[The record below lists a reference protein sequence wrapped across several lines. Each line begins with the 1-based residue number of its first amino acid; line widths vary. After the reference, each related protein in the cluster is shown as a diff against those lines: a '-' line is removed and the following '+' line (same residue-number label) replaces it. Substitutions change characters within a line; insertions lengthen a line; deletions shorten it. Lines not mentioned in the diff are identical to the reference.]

1 MRRLVAP
8 LCRPVLAVSL
18 LVLPLAAC
26 GGEDSGA
33 ASEAASS
40 EGSGAG
46 PAGEGLPGVEGAYG
60 EKPTLSVPKGDPA
73 TELQSAV
80 LSQGE
85 GPEVAS
91 GDLLVVDYLGQIW
104 AEGEPEVFDNSYD
117 RGVPTAFPIGTGGVI
132 KAWDEVL
139 VGVKAGSRV
148 LMTVPPDKGY
158 GEKGNPPTIEGTDT
172 LIFVVD
178 VIASF
183 NKTSTAQGEPTGK
196 TGAGGVAVTGDVGAE
211 PAVTVPPATPPP
223 TEPSVTVLSQGSG
236 EPVEGPSA
244 VIANIVVSSWDGQ
257 QRQSSWEQGPQSLT
271 VGDPTTP
278 SPLDS
283 LIGVPVGS
291 RVLVLLPP
299 PAGQDP
305 ASGNANGNQDP
316 ATASV
321 AAVIDVLGAPGP
333 AKENA

>member
-1 MRRLVAP
+1 MRRLAGP
-8 LCRPVLAVSL
+8 LCRPVLAFSL
-18 LVLPLAAC
+18 LVLPLTAC
-26 GGEDSGA
+26 GGQGGGEDSDT
-33 ASEAASS
+33 ASS
-40 EGSGAG
+40 ESSSAV
-46 PAGEGLPGVEGAYG
+46 PTGEGLPGVEGAYG
-60 EKPTLSVPKGDPA
+60 EKPTLAVPKGDPDA
-73 TELQSAV
+73 ELQSAV

-183 NKTSTAQGEPTGK
+183 NKASTAQGVPTGK

-211 PAVTVPPATPPP
+211 PSVTIPPGTPPP
-223 TEPSVTVLSQGSG
+223 SEPSVTVLSQGSG
-236 EPVEGPSA
+236 EPVAGPSA
-244 VIANIVVSSWDGQ
+244 VIANVVVSSWDGQ

-271 VGDPTTP
+271 VGDPKTP

-283 LIGVPVGS
+283 LVGVPVGS

-299 PAGQDP
+299 PAGADP
-305 ASGNANGNQDP
+305 PGGNPSGNQDP